1 MNRFQRLYRAGVLVT
16 GVLLAS
22 TSYVDQSATKKRTL
36 SAKEVPQYECTPF
49 DLDSVRVLKLNR
61 RWKLVDKNM
70 VVHDFGYRRKYAEAT
85 LQAIRQNRFSGICFI
100 PKVFPPFIFF
110 IPQTQV
116 TKVVIVRHAEKS
128 VNSNQV
134 WVPLSPQGQKRAET
148 LAEILDV
155 SNINVVFATKQFP
168 EQGGEPY
175 VRTMKTVSDYADDKE
190 IDIQF
195 YQSAP
200 EIVDIIREQY
210 KGQSILV
217 AGHTSTVPMILE
229 GLGIASPPSIVD
241 EFNNLFIVFL
251 FNNNAASM
259 MHLKYETHSN

>member
-1 MNRFQRLYRAGVLVT
+1 M
-16 GVLLAS
+16 
-22 TSYVDQSATKKRTL
+22 
-36 SAKEVPQYECTPF
+36 
-49 DLDSVRVLKLNR
+49 
-61 RWKLVDKNM
+61 
-70 VVHDFGYRRKYAEAT
+70 
-85 LQAIRQNRFSGICFI
+85 
-100 PKVFPPFIFF
+100 
-110 IPQTQV
+110 
-116 TKVVIVRHAEKS
+116 
-128 VNSNQV
+128 
-134 WVPLSPQGQKRAET
+134 PLSPQGQKRAET

-259 MHLKYETHSN
+259 MHLKYETHSD

>member
-1 MNRFQRLYRAGVLVT
+1 M
-16 GVLLAS
+16 
-22 TSYVDQSATKKRTL
+22 
-36 SAKEVPQYECTPF
+36 
-49 DLDSVRVLKLNR
+49 
-61 RWKLVDKNM
+61 
-70 VVHDFGYRRKYAEAT
+70 
-85 LQAIRQNRFSGICFI
+85 
-100 PKVFPPFIFF
+100 
-110 IPQTQV
+110 
-116 TKVVIVRHAEKS
+116 
-128 VNSNQV
+128 
-134 WVPLSPQGQKRAET
+134 
-148 LAEILDV
+148 

-190 IDIQF
+190 IEIQF

-259 MHLKYETHSN
+259 MHLKYETHSD